1 MKKTGYKW
9 NTYMFITLLLF
20 QNLKKTHRCI
30 ELDEYSRILGNIR
43 QNIFTC
49 LNH

>member
-1 MKKTGYKW
+1 MEYVHVHNFVAFSKFEK
-9 NTYMFITLLLF
+9 N
-20 QNLKKTHRCI
+20 HRCI